1 MKHTSRLTKQ
11 HWLALMLTSTL
22 AITGCNG
29 ELKEGEG
36 PNSQVPTDPVDPVDP
51 TNPTEPTEPTDPTDP
66 TAPPQVGTWE
76 NRDEDGDGV
85 VDELDDYPFDA
96 SKHAYPLF
104 VEQEPNDNPAVATP
118 IEIDL
123 GVRVQG
129 VIDSEFD
136 KGDLFKFH
144 VDKPQSYTAY
154 FTSPSARFKPQVYVS
169 DANGLVINDI
179 QLYRY
184 TRANTYV
191 VNFPVYTPGT
201 YQLSIID
208 ENYAGG
214 SDLTYQVTM
223 FNDQDIDGFD
233 DTKEP
238 ALGADINE
246 NDQDKDK
253 IIDGIE
259 FSMALESLGLDTDR
273 DGIPNWLDTDS
284 DGDSFN
290 DSIEGMEDLDNDGA
304 PNFLERDADGNGIDD
319 QLESGNSNDPT
330 NTDNDKF
337 IDHLDNDDDNDDI
350 FDKNDAQRLIPATI
364 VSWTK
369 PGDLFIESLHTLFQQ
384 NKIKNYLRAG
394 DEFELTVEGVSS
406 ASENTLLV
414 VNINGRIYNLFP
426 KQVEH
431 ASQRSH
437 LRFLLPQDMGKGA
450 LSIVIGTNKSDP
462 FPIEIGDAELPLL
475 MSSNP
480 RSLKP
485 GQQITLSGDNFDED
499 TSVFFNNQP
508 VNAQFVDENTVRTTV
523 PETLSGGSYSVS
535 NAHGQSNPITFIIT
549 QEIAVNVLEPS
560 AKPLAAIGGIYPEMA
575 KALNGNSFELE
586 KMGSE
591 AEVIFS
597 YTQGADGQL
606 EAYLS
611 TVYSMNQD
619 SISLSFESTALASLV
634 LHMNYYYE
642 AKGVGTEKFMQIVQ
656 TTQAYQAYLAE
667 AKAALAKDTSFFGYK
682 ARKAEAYDLLNRFES
697 KIKEE
702 LTSKR
707 LLKSS
712 LSPSKARLTPLD
724 DGAAGSS
731 TNQALSAI
739 EPSIVSYPETNGT
752 WQAFDMSMA
761 ATTFA
766 ENSTEI
772 MNNCG
777 EGVDPKWYQVLNADG
792 CVEIRNRSQLYL
804 SARIYPID
812 SKTGE
817 IKTDLASLNK
827 PIADHITTPWDSGMM
842 GPQSGTWLGISLWSS
857 DSLIDK
863 CVYTDC
869 LYQIITPGVD
879 GIFGPS
885 PFSFRGLEAYDKR
898 AQDARKMLAIRTIID
913 NVVIRFYSILFDAAG
928 IDLNDSKYKK
938 QATALAIVKAVY
950 QYLPAISTEIDKLM
964 AKDKPSFDDWQT
976 LAANLGKELYSKE
989 IKAVISDPTNRASY
1003 GPVTMALLTALE
1015 VDEKYFINKMLQKV
1029 AQKFI
1034 PGWGT
1039 ITSVYEASKLADSMV
1054 DMAKTIDDLVDVP
1067 TKLDYIVTW
1076 GLKASDITPRAI
1088 EKTQETKRFTIVG
1101 SGMAVVKGVFG
1112 DTKPEVKVFDLGKG
1126 EKQLDTSFV
1135 SVNKLGT
1142 ELTFDLNDISQIEN
1156 AVGPLKVEVHHR
1168 DEVAEVPYEI
1178 LIGTDLTIT
1187 NITPNKAS
1195 PGTELEISG
1204 IGFSK
1209 QPMGNIVTFSGANGE
1224 RIRAA
1229 VKSATTDTL
1238 VIIVPNGAV
1247 TGYITVEVA
1256 NILSNQY
1263 PFVGPSQLLI
1273 TFGDNGNFNDDV
1285 FKLSVNNKVMYDN
1298 NQPQRKVGPLNVSL
1312 EEGEHTVQLTG
1323 IRADD
1328 GIATYYIEFAGDVV
1342 NVSGDALTGRDLCPN
1357 THKTYK
1363 VTIASGAD
1371 SSGQSASLKAQIQPM
1386 ILQPEYANMAAETP
1400 TECPKANQ

>member
-1 MKHTSRLTKQ
+1 MKYTFKLTKY
-11 HWLALMLTSTL
+11 HWLALLLTSTI
-22 AITGCNG
+22 AISGCNG

-36 PNSQVPTDPVDPVDP
+36 QGTEVPTDPIDP
-51 TNPTEPTEPTDPTDP
+51 TNPDPTDPDPTDPEPTDPIEF
-66 TAPPQVGTWE
+66 VGTWE
-76 NRDEDGDGV
+76 NKDEDGDGV

-96 SKHAYPLF
+96 SKHTYPLF

-169 DANGLVINDI
+169 DADGLVINDI

-184 TRANTYV
+184 TQANTYV
-191 VNFPVYTPGT
+191 VNFPIYSPGT

-246 NDQDKDK
+246 NDQDKDG

-259 FSMALESLGLDTDR
+259 FTMALASLGLDTDR

-290 DSIEGMEDLDNDGA
+290 DAIEGMEDLDNDGA

-319 QLESGNSNDPT
+319 QLESGNNNAPT

-337 IDHLDNDDDNDDI
+337 IDHLDIDDDNDNI
-350 FDKNDAQRLIPATI
+350 FDKNDVQRLVPANI
-364 VSWTK
+364 VSWTQ
-369 PGDLFIESLHTLFQQ
+369 PGDLFIESLHTLFAQ

-394 DEFELTVEGVSS
+394 DEFELTVEGLSQ

-426 KQVEH
+426 KQIEH
-431 ASQRSH
+431 LSLRSH
-437 LRFLLPQDMGKGA
+437 LTFVLPQDMGKGQ
-450 LSIVIGTNKSDP
+450 LSIVAGTNKSDP
-462 FPIEIGDAELPLL
+462 FPIEIGDGALPLL

-499 TSVFFNNQP
+499 TSVFFNNQV
-508 VNAQFVDENTVRTTV
+508 VNAQFIDENTISTIV
-523 PETLSGGSYSVS
+523 PESLSGGSYSVS

-549 QEIAVNVLEPS
+549 QEIAVSVLEAP
-560 AKPLAAIGGIYPEMA
+560 AKPLVAIGGIYPEMA
-575 KALNGNSFELE
+575 QAFDGNSFELE

-591 AEVIFS
+591 AEVIFT
-597 YTQGADGQL
+597 YTHDANGQL

-619 SISLSFESTALASLV
+619 SISLGFESTALASLV

-642 AKGVGTEKFMQIVQ
+642 ARGASTEKFMQTVQ
-656 TTQAYQAYLAE
+656 TTQAYQDYLVE
-667 AKAALAKDTSFFGYK
+667 AKAALTRDTSFFGYK
-682 ARKAEAYDLLNRFES
+682 ARKAEAYDLLNQFES
-697 KIKEE
+697 KIKTE
-702 LTSKR
+702 LATKG

-712 LSPSKARLTPLD
+712 KAPS
-724 DGAAGSS
+724 AAMFNSLNQSAVNSS
-731 TNQALSAI
+731 TNQSLSAI

-772 MNNCG
+772 LNNCG
-777 EGVDPKWYQVLNADG
+777 EGVDPKWYEVLNADG

-804 SARIYPID
+804 SARVYPVD

-817 IKTDLASLNK
+817 INTNLESLNK

-885 PFSFRGLEAYDKR
+885 PFSFRGQEAYDKR

-964 AKDKPSFDDWQT
+964 AKDKPSFDDWQS

-1015 VDEKYFINKMLQKV
+1015 VDEKYFINKILQKV

-1076 GLKASDITPRAI
+1076 GLKASDITPRSI

-1101 SGMAVVKGVFG
+1101 SGMAVVKGVFS

-1126 EKQLDTSFV
+1126 EKELKTTYI

-1142 ELTFDLNDISQIEN
+1142 ELTFDLTDIAQIEN

-1187 NITPNKAS
+1187 NITPDKAS
-1195 PGTELEISG
+1195 PGAEIEISG

-1209 QPMGNIVTFSGANGE
+1209 QPMDNQVTFSGANGE
-1224 RIRAA
+1224 RIRSA

-1256 NILSNQY
+1256 DVLSNQY
-1263 PFVGPSQLLI
+1263 PFIGPSQLLI

-1328 GIATYYIEFAGDVV
+1328 GIATYYIEFAGDIV

-1363 VTIASGAD
+1363 VTIASGAGN
-1371 SSGQSASLKAQIQPM
+1371 SEQSASLKAQIRPM
-1386 ILQPEYANMAAETP
+1386 ILQAEYADMAAETP
-1400 TECPKANQ
+1400 TECPKANK